1 MPHAVAVPPY
11 FLTVRCAAGNPP
23 SKRTNAKSKKTRIQK
38 SGGAPSVGFG
48 PRWQCVEGCGAC
60 CKLDKGP
67 SFATPEEIFENPSDI
82 ELYRSLV
89 GADGWCINYN
99 KSSRTCSIYAVA
111 VGIQLET
118 YMVPNQ
124 KSSRTLIMRQEA
136 QLLVNYFGSD
146 RCCLLTSRRCRVYSF
161 DLCMDSRILWLKCFT
176 HTRNVPTDFVQ
187 LVYVIEYI
195 IAGKEAIHLRPQLL
209 IRYWGEDQFPHGA
222 GFTTSEPLYGS
233 GFMDKAE
240 EAYLGEVHHGS
251 SNYSRDNDVEM
262 QPGFDYISWF
272 GDEYGSEEDFHDHGN
287 IGIGW
292 DEKKLCESIFGYW
305 PCLLEQNL
313 ES

>member
-1 MPHAVAVPPY
+1 MPHGVAVPPY

-23 SKRTNAKSKKTRIQK
+23 SKRTNAKSKKTRTQK
-38 SGGAPSVGFG
+38 IGGASSVGFG

-82 ELYRSLV
+82 E
-89 GADGWCINYN
+89 
-99 KSSRTCSIYAVA
+99 
-111 VGIQLET
+111 
-118 YMVPNQ
+118 M
-124 KSSRTLIMRQEA
+124 
-136 QLLVNYFGSD
+136 LLV
-146 RCCLLTSRRCRVYSF
+146 TSRRCRVYSF
-161 DLCMDSRILWLKCFT
+161 DLCLDSRILWLKSFT

-187 LVYVIEYI
+187 LLYVIRVHYS
-195 IAGKEAIHLRPQLL
+195 
-209 IRYWGEDQFPHGA
+209 YWREDRFPHGA
-222 GFTTSEPLYGS
+222 GFDTSEPLYGS

-240 EAYLGEVHHGS
+240 EAYLGEVHHGN
-251 SNYSRDNDVEM
+251 SNYSYDNDVEM

-272 GDEYGSEEDFHDHGN
+272 GDEYGSEEDFRDHGD
-287 IGIGW
+287 IGVGW

-313 ES
+313 ESYVEERLDSDLSTPMSYF

>member
-136 QLLVNYFGSD
+136 QLLVNYF
-146 RCCLLTSRRCRVYSF
+146 
-161 DLCMDSRILWLKCFT
+161 
-176 HTRNVPTDFVQ
+176 
-187 LVYVIEYI
+187 
-195 IAGKEAIHLRPQLL
+195 AGKEAIHLRPQLL